1 MNPEILTI
9 LARFVLVAL
18 GAWQMGKFFSG
29 LGLPTITGYLFVGTV
44 ASPFVLGIFDANTPQ
59 QLIFLDHIALGI
71 IAFIAGSELHLQ
83 EISKRLRGILLNTLG
98 IVIVAF
104 SLLGVALYILQS
116 QLAFSAGYPP
126 SSRIAISLLGGTIL
140 LALSPPSTIAVIQEV
155 RAKGAFSKMVLS
167 VTVVMDVAIV
177 LLFALAVAFASTLLK
192 GDSITLGFLGMLLLD
207 IALALVGGYG
217 LGRGLGVVLGS
228 PLPRLLKGLVIL
240 LAGYLVFS
248 GAGEIK
254 RWVLEAVGLHIKI
267 ESLLVCLV
275 AGFTVTNFTRQHKP
289 FEELLQLLSP
299 LVYVAFFTLTG
310 VGLKL
315 DVFVSTLGIALVLFA
330 VRAVSILIGT
340 SIGGT
345 LANEPTRFRQYAA
358 LGLITQAGIAFGLTR
373 ETVNLFPDTLGGEF
387 ATLIISVILLNEI
400 FGPIFL
406 RFALFRMGEAFVP
419 PGSQS
424 AEPRRLL
431 VLGVEPQ
438 SISLARQM
446 VARGWRVTL
455 ADTDAERVVSVTDKS
470 LDTRHMASLNEATL
484 AEILQTP
491 RDALVAMLDND
502 AINRQVCQVAIDA
515 LGIQAVVVRLR
526 DVRLREAFTQLG
538 ARVIDPSS
546 AVVHLLQQSIEAPEA
561 VDLLLQQNPD
571 HEITQITITESS
583 LFGLSL
589 RDLRL
594 PSDVLILEIIRDGSS
609 IVPHGFSVLRADDKL
624 TVIGSPTSLADVS
637 TRLT

>member
-167 VTVVMDVAIV
+167 ITVVMDVAIV
-177 LLFALAVAFASTLLK
+177 LLFALAVAFAGTLLK
-192 GDSITLGFLGMLLLD
+192 GESITFGFLGTLVLD
-207 IALALVGGYG
+207 IVLALASGYAI
-217 LGRGLGVVLGS
+217 GRGLGVVLGS

-254 RWVLEAVGLHIKI
+254 RWMLEAVGLHIKI

-289 FEELLQLLSP
+289 FEELLHELSP
-299 LVYVAFFTLTG
+299 MVYVAFFTLTG

-340 SIGGT
+340 TIGGT
-345 LANEPTRFRQYAA
+345 LANEPTRFRRYAA

-406 RFALFRMGEAFVP
+406 RFALFRVGEAFIP
-419 PGSQS
+419 PGSKT

-431 VLGVEPQ
+431 VLGIEPQ

-446 VARGWRVTL
+446 AARGWRVTL

-470 LDTRHMASLNEATL
+470 LDTRRMATLNEATL

-502 AINRQVCQVAIDA
+502 ESNRQVCQVAKDA

>member
-1 MNPEILTI
+1 MTLEDLTT
-9 LARFVLVAL
+9 LARFALVAL
-18 GAWQMGKFFSG
+18 GAWQVGKFFAR
-29 LGLPTITGYLFVGTV
+29 LGLPTITGYLFIGTV

-59 QLIFLDHIALGI
+59 QLIFLDHVALGI

-83 EISKRLRGILLNTLG
+83 EIRKRLRSILLNTLG
-98 IVIVAF
+98 IVMVAF
-104 SLLGVALYILQS
+104 ALLGIALYLLQS
-116 QLAFSAGYPP
+116 QLAFSAGYSPA
-126 SSRIAISLLGGTIL
+126 SRIAISLLGSTIL

-192 GDSITLGFLGMLLLD
+192 GDSITFGFFGMLLLD

>member
-1 MNPEILTI
+1 MNLELLTT
-9 LARFVLVAL
+9 LSRFALVAL
-18 GAWQMGKFFSG
+18 GAWQMGKFFAR

-44 ASPFVLGIFDANTPQ
+44 ASPFVLGIFDASTPQ
-59 QLIFLDHIALGI
+59 ELVFLDHLALGI

-83 EISKRLRGILLNTLG
+83 EIRKRLRGILLNTLG

-104 SLLGVALYILQS
+104 CLLGVALYILQS
-116 QLAFSAGYPP
+116 QLAFAQGYSV

-177 LLFALAVAFASTLLK
+177 LLFALAVAFAGTLLK
-192 GDSITLGFLGMLLLD
+192 GESITFGFLGMLLFD
-207 IALALVGGYG
+207 IALSIAIGYG
-217 LGRGLGVVLGS
+217 IGRGLGVFLGS
-228 PLPRLLKGLVIL
+228 ILPRLLKALGIL
-240 LAGYLVFS
+240 AVGYLVFS
-248 GAGEIK
+248 SGDTVEH
-254 RWVLEAVGLHIKI
+254 WVLEWVGLHIKI

-275 AGFTVTNFTRQHKP
+275 AGFTVTNFTRQYKP
-289 FEELLQLLSP
+289 FEELLHQISP
-299 LVYVAFFTLTG
+299 MVYVAFFTLTG

-315 DVFVSTLGIALVLFA
+315 DVFLSTLGIALVLFS
-330 VRAVSILIGT
+330 VRGVSILIGT
-340 SIGGT
+340 FIGGT
-345 LANEPTRFRQYAA
+345 LANEPMRFRRYAA

-406 RFALFRMGEAFVP
+406 RYALFRMGEAFIP
-419 PGSQS
+419 PGSQTT
-424 AEPRRLL
+424 EPRRLL
-431 VLGVEPQ
+431 VLGIEPQ

-446 VARGWRVTL
+446 ATHGWRVTL
-455 ADTDAERVVSVTDKS
+455 ADTDAERVVSVTDPS
-470 LDTRHMASLNEATL
+470 LDIRRMIALNEATL
-484 AEILQTP
+484 SAILQTP
-491 RDALVAMLDND
+491 RDALVAMLDD
-502 AINRQVCQVAIDA
+502 DETNRQVCQLAKDA

-526 DVRLREAFTQLG
+526 DVRLREAFTQIG
-538 ARVIDPSS
+538 ARVIDPAS

-609 IVPHGFSVLRADDKL
+609 IVPHGFSVLKADDKL
-624 TVIGSPTSLADVS
+624 TLIGSPTSLAEVNV
-637 TRLT
+637 RLT

>member
-1 MNPEILTI
+1 M
-9 LARFVLVAL
+9 
-18 GAWQMGKFFSG
+18 
-29 LGLPTITGYLFVGTV
+29 
-44 ASPFVLGIFDANTPQ
+44 
-59 QLIFLDHIALGI
+59 
-71 IAFIAGSELHLQ
+71 
-83 EISKRLRGILLNTLG
+83 
-98 IVIVAF
+98 
-104 SLLGVALYILQS
+104 
-116 QLAFSAGYPP
+116 
-126 SSRIAISLLGGTIL
+126 
-140 LALSPPSTIAVIQEV
+140 
-155 RAKGAFSKMVLS
+155 
-167 VTVVMDVAIV
+167 
-177 LLFALAVAFASTLLK
+177 
-192 GDSITLGFLGMLLLD
+192 
-207 IALALVGGYG
+207 
-217 LGRGLGVVLGS
+217 
-228 PLPRLLKGLVIL
+228 
-240 LAGYLVFS
+240 
-248 GAGEIK
+248 
-254 RWVLEAVGLHIKI
+254 
-267 ESLLVCLV
+267 CLV

-431 VLGVEPQ
+431 VLGIEPQ

-446 VARGWRVTL
+446 AARGWRVTL

-470 LDTRHMASLNEATL
+470 LDTRHMATLNEATL

>member
-167 VTVVMDVAIV
+167 ITVVMDVAIV
-177 LLFALAVAFASTLLK
+177 LLFALAVAFAGTLLK
-192 GDSITLGFLGMLLLD
+192 GESITLGFLGMLLLD
-207 IALALVGGYG
+207 IALALAGGYG

-387 ATLIISVILLNEI
+387 ATLIISVIVLNEI

-406 RFALFRMGEAFVP
+406 RYALFRVGEAFIP
-419 PGSQS
+419 PGSQT

-431 VLGVEPQ
+431 VLGIEPQ

-446 VARGWRVTL
+446 AARGWRVTL

-502 AINRQVCQVAIDA
+502 ESNRQVCQVAKDA

>member
-167 VTVVMDVAIV
+167 ITVVMDVAIV
-177 LLFALAVAFASTLLK
+177 LLFALAVAFAGTLLK
-192 GDSITLGFLGMLLLD
+192 GESITFGFLGTLVLD
-207 IALALVGGYG
+207 IVLALASGYAI
-217 LGRGLGVVLGS
+217 GRGLGVVLGS

-289 FEELLQLLSP
+289 FEELLHELSP
-299 LVYVAFFTLTG
+299 MVYVAFFTLTG

-340 SIGGT
+340 TIGGT
-345 LANEPTRFRQYAA
+345 LANEPTRFRRYAA

-406 RFALFRMGEAFVP
+406 RFALFRVGEAFIP
-419 PGSQS
+419 PGSKT

-431 VLGVEPQ
+431 VLGIEPQ

-446 VARGWRVTL
+446 AARGWRVTL

-470 LDTRHMASLNEATL
+470 LDTRRMATLNEATL

-502 AINRQVCQVAIDA
+502 ESNRQVCQVAKDA

-526 DVRLREAFTQLG
+526 NVRLREAFTQLG

>member
-1 MNPEILTI
+1 MTLEDLTT
-9 LARFVLVAL
+9 LARFALVAL
-18 GAWQMGKFFSG
+18 GAWQVGKFFAR
-29 LGLPTITGYLFVGTV
+29 LGLPTITGYLFIGTV

-59 QLIFLDHIALGI
+59 QLIFLDHVALGI

-83 EISKRLRGILLNTLG
+83 EIRKRLRSILLNTLG
-98 IVIVAF
+98 IVMVAF
-104 SLLGVALYILQS
+104 ALLGIALYLLQS
-116 QLAFSAGYPP
+116 QLAFSAGYSPA
-126 SSRIAISLLGGTIL
+126 SRIAISLLGSTIL